1 MSDRH
6 APLLQL
12 EQAMFDAL
20 RTRDAPALRQ
30 LLAEDFELRMPG
42 QATVNRAAFVASVAA
57 IPGTILEVSSDDTE
71 ARVLG
76 DLGVLSGHQR
86 ARVKLEDGTVVTQV
100 GAFTDV
106 ARWQEGR
113 WVMVHAYNVNVSEEA
128 QPPERR

>member
-6 APLLQL
+6 AQLLQL
-12 EQAMFDAL
+12 EQSMFDAL
-20 RTRDAPALRQ
+20 RTRDAQALRP
-30 LLAEDFELRMPG
+30 LLSEDFELRMPG
-42 QATVNRAAFVASVAA
+42 QPAVNREAFIESVAA
-57 IPGTILEVSSDDTE
+57 IPGTILEVSSEDTE

-76 DLGVLSGHQR
+76 DVGVLSGHQR

-113 WVMVHAYNVNVSEEA
+113 WVMVHAYNVDVSEEA
-128 QPPERR
+128 QR